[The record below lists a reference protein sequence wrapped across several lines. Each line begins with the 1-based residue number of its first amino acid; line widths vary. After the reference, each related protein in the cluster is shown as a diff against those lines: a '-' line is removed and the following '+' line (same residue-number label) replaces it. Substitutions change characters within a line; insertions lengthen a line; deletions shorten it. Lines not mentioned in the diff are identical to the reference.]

1 MNNLNDYVIDYCI
14 NESMANIC
22 NNDQI
27 NEGKIMDGIK
37 KLWKWITRKNKKN
50 KKQVSVSLNNNDKKI
65 LLIADSI
72 DMNAFLVISFS

>member
-50 KKQVSVSLNNNDKKI
+50 FQ
-65 LLIADSI
+65 
-72 DMNAFLVISFS
+72 